1 MDETTRQLYKLFFK
15 GEKTAVNEIVSRFRE
30 ELILFVNCYVHDF
43 YQAEDIVSDTFVKII
58 LKKPKIKNEEYFKT
72 YVYQI
77 AKHLSLDYLKRRK
90 MEIVFTENYAAGSY
104 DIDIGGSEVE
114 LLKAID
120 KLNREYRLIVHLR
133 YFDGFSVKEISEIV
147 KKNKKY
153 VYNVLERAKV
163 KLRELLKDLTV

>member
-58 LKKPKIKNEEYFKT
+58 VKKPKIKNEEYFKT
-72 YVYQI
+72 YVYRI
-77 AKHLSLDYLKRRK
+77 AKNLSLDYLKRRK
-90 MEIVFTENYAAGSY
+90 KEIVFKEDYTESFE
-104 DIDIGGSEVE
+104 DIVIDESKLE
-114 LLKAID
+114 LKKAID
-120 KLNREYRLIVHLR
+120 KLSREYRLIVHLR

-163 KLRELLKDLTV
+163 KLRELLKDL